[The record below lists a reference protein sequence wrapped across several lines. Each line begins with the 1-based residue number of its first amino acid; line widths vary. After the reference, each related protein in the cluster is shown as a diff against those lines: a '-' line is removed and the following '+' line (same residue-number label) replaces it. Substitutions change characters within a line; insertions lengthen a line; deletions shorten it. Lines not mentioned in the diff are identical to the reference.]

1 MRSLGIRLAL
11 IISLVL
17 FLLIL
22 IAGMWLDRQITKS
35 MRTEAV
41 RQAEVHGSTLLA
53 SLQTLMLNG
62 QGTLARSWLDRMH
75 GESGIIDIDVLR
87 RNGEEAFTDLKTV
100 NQVNDY
106 LGRPRFERQAFPQR
120 HPGRV
125 ATSAFEQSLRGKI
138 AVDWNSSDV
147 MTLLFPIKQ
156 HTECMACH
164 GYDKNA
170 LRGVLKLSL
179 STTYAEKRIDLM
191 RYRMWVVAV
200 SLVSILGLAMWLVL
214 RASVLKPIARLQ
226 GAISRAGQGDRN
238 TKLVADQ
245 SDELGEVAAAFNRM
259 QEQLIAGEARIRAVM
274 DNVAD
279 AVITMD
285 ETWTIESANKAVR
298 NVFGYAPE
306 ELLGRH
312 INMLLPSLPHDGQDQ
327 FMGGFITSEESRGS
341 GVGREISGQCKD
353 GKIIPLDLA
362 VSEMRLHERRY
373 FIGIA
378 RDITERKEQMAAVR
392 YQALHDALTDLP
404 NRTLFSDRLHQ
415 AILSAA
421 REERSLALIIMDLN
435 RFKEINDTLGHHSGD
450 MILQQVAGRVRGVL
464 RESDTVARLGGDEF
478 ALLLPSADLDDAV
491 HIAKKLLATLDRPFE
506 LETRSFRVG
515 ASLGIGM
522 FPEHG
527 RDGTTLMK
535 RADMAMYEAKRD
547 KTGFAVYDAAR
558 DQFSSSNLSLMD
570 DLRAAIDGRQMA
582 LYYQPIV
589 NLQTGRVS
597 AAEALVRWSHPRRG
611 LMYPGSFIP
620 LAEQTGLI
628 KVVSLWVMQQAVAQ
642 SRAWRQAGIDLDI
655 VINISGYNLHDG
667 SFAEGVAEILR
678 GLGDE
683 LISHFG
689 FEITEPA
696 MMSDPPRALD
706 MFRTLEGMGINLSID
721 DFGTGY
727 SSMVFLKQ
735 AAAKALKVDK
745 SFVIAMGSDDSSAVI
760 VRSTV
765 ELAHNLGLQIVA
777 EGVEDKETYD
787 VLAAWGCDAA
797 QGYYISQA
805 LAPEE
810 FVRWLRQTP
819 WGFASDT
826 RGGKNED

>member
-1 MRSLGIRLAL
+1 MRSLGVRLAL

-22 IAGMWLDRQITKS
+22 IAGLWLERQITKS

-41 RQAEVHGSTLLA
+41 RQAEAHGSTLLA

-75 GESGIIDIDVLR
+75 GEPGIIDIDVLR
-87 RNGEEAFTDLKTV
+87 RDGEEAFTDLNTV
-100 NQVNDY
+100 DKVNDY
-106 LGRPRFERQAFPQR
+106 LGQPRFERQAFPPR

-138 AVDWNSSDV
+138 AVDWNSPGV
-147 MTLLFPIKQ
+147 MTLLFPIQQ
-156 HTECMACH
+156 HNECMACH

-170 LRGVLKLSL
+170 LRGVLKLSI

-214 RASVLKPIARLQ
+214 RSSVLKPIARLQ
-226 GAISRAGQGDRN
+226 GAISRAGQGDRK
-238 TKLVADQ
+238 TKLVVAQ
-245 SDELGEVAAAFNRM
+245 HDEFGEVAAEFNRM

-274 DNVAD
+274 DNVVD

-285 ETWTIESANKAVR
+285 ETGIIESANKAVH
-298 NVFGYAPE
+298 NVFGYTPE

-312 INMLLPSLPHDGQDQ
+312 VNMLMPSLLRDEQEQ
-327 FMGGFITSEESRGS
+327 FVEGFITQEGYRGS
-341 GVGREISGQCKD
+341 GVGREISGRRKD
-353 GKIIPLDLA
+353 GNIIPLDIA
-362 VSEMRLHERRY
+362 VSEMHLHGRRY

-392 YQALHDALTDLP
+392 YQALHDGLTDLP

-415 AILSAA
+415 AVLSAA
-421 REERSLALIIMDLN
+421 REERSLALIIMDLDH
-435 RFKEINDTLGHHSGD
+435 FKEINDTLGHHSGD
-450 MILQQVAGRVRGVL
+450 MILQQVANRVRAVL

-491 HIAKKLLATLDRPFE
+491 NIAKKLLAALDRPFE

-558 DQFSSSNLSLMD
+558 DQFSSRNLSLIG
-570 DLRAAIDGRQMA
+570 DLRAAIESGQLA

-589 NLQTGRVS
+589 NLQTGRVC
-597 AAEALVRWSHPRRG
+597 AAEALVRWRHPRRG
-611 LMYPGSFIP
+611 LMYPGDFIP
-620 LAEQTGLI
+620 LAEQAGLI
-628 KVVSLWVMQQAVAQ
+628 KVVSLWVLQQAVARYR
-642 SRAWRQAGIDLDI
+642 SWRQAGVDLDM

-667 SFAEGVAEILR
+667 SFAEGVAEIMR
-678 GLGDE
+678 GVDDD

-689 FEITEPA
+689 FEITETA
-696 MMSDPPRALD
+696 MMSDPARALD
-706 MFRTLEGMGINLSID
+706 MFRTLEGMGISLSVD

-735 AAAKALKVDK
+735 AAVKVLKIDR
-745 SFVIAMGSDDSSAVI
+745 SFIIAMSGDDSNAVI
-760 VRSTV
+760 VRSSI
-765 ELAHNLGLQIVA
+765 ELAHNLGLQVVA
-777 EGVEDKETYD
+777 EGVEDKQSYG
-787 VLAAWGCDAA
+787 VLTAWGCDAA

-805 LAPEE
+805 LKPEE
-810 FVRWLRQTP
+810 FLRWLRQQHS
-819 WGFASDT
+819 GFAPGA
-826 RGGKNED
+826 RGGEK